1 MSKLLH
7 WDATWPVL
15 RLQGRGARQFLQGQT
30 SADLMAAADGTLLQS
45 CWLTATG
52 RLQALL
58 EIRCDPEGA
67 DVLVLSGE
75 AETVAQGFER
85 VIFPADG
92 VRLLP
97 TGHQRR
103 VQRLQSAA
111 EPVWLD
117 LEADLPENLMDSQAA
132 DAQALE
138 CWRLQQGWPP
148 GPGELTG
155 ETNPLELGLA
165 DRVSTSK
172 GCYLGQETMAKL
184 IGKAGVKQQLR
195 LWNATPPSLLGPACA
210 RRRAPA
216 ASPAAWPRKMDGSA
230 WPWCDVTTARRRRFG
245 PEGQQLRLKRPA
257 AFRIQP
263 IDLDPTAGLG

>member
-67 DVLVLSGE
+67 DVLVLSGD

-92 VRLLP
+92 VRLMP
-97 TGHQRR
+97 MGHQRR
-103 VQRLQSAA
+103 VQLLQSAA
-111 EPVWLD
+111 EPLWLD
-117 LEADLPENLMDSQAA
+117 LEADLPENLTSSQAA
-132 DAQALE
+132 DTQALE

-184 IGKAGVKQQLR
+184 IGKAGVKQLLR
-195 LWNATPPSLLGPACA
+195 YWHCDTAVFVGASLRQENERAGSVTSCMATDDGWIGLALV
-210 RRRAPA
+210 RRQYL
-216 ASPAAWPRKMDGSA
+216 
-230 WPWCDVTTARRRRFG
+230 DVEILSG
-245 PEGQQLRLKRPA
+245 PEGQQLQLTQPA
-257 AFRIQP
+257 AFQ
-263 IDLDPTAGLG
+263 DPTD